1 MCFLAIAAF
10 SALVAESVAILT
22 IRYERKR
29 KASKRAKEEKAVGP
43 TTKAYVIDPS
53 TREVYEKNEEEM

>member
-22 IRYERKR
+22 IRYERK
-29 KASKRAKEEKAVGP
+29 ASKRAEEEKAVGP